1 MRQLSQAMS
10 TAFGGGAVNHY
21 LFATHLFS
29 SYISARIQPENVH
42 LLVSSP
48 T

>member
-10 TAFGGGAVNHY
+10 TAFGGGAVNHD
-21 LFATHLFS
+21 LSATHLFS